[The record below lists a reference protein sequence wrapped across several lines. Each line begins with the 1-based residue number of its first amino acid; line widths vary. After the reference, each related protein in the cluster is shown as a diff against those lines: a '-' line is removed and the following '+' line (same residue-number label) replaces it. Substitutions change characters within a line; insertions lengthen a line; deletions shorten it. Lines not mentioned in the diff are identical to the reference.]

1 MKLGLHISDFT
12 WDGGAPELRFKLGEI
27 AKRAEDGGVDRISVM
42 DHVWQIGPIGPPEHE
57 MLEAYTALGWLAAKT
72 ERVKLLTM
80 VTAVVYREPG
90 LLAKAVTTLDV
101 LSGGRAILGIGAAWN
116 AEESAG
122 LGLLFPPVSER
133 FERLEEAILICK
145 QMWSGDEGAFDGR
158 YYQLAR
164 TLNSPQVLSRP
175 HPPILIGGAGEKKT
189 LRLVAKYAD
198 ACNIAAY
205 NLDETAHKLDV
216 LRQHCAN
223 EGRDYDEI
231 EKTAQTRYDLGE
243 NGENTGQVIENLHRI
258 AELGFSQVHGSLKR
272 VSEPGQLDLLAERV
286 IPAVEKF

>member
-12 WDGGAPELRFKLGEI
+12 WDGGAPELRLRLGQI
-27 AKRAEDGGVDRISVM
+27 AQRAEEAGVDRISVM
-42 DHVWQIGPIGPPEHE
+42 DHVWQIGHIGPPEHE
-57 MLEAYTALGWLAAKT
+57 MLEAYTTLGWLAAKT

-116 AEESAG
+116 ADESAG

-145 QMWSGDEGAFDGR
+145 QMWSGDEGSFDGEH
-158 YYQLAR
+158 YHLGR
-164 TLNSPQVLSRP
+164 TLNSPQVLSQP
-175 HPPILIGGAGEKKT
+175 HPPILIGGSGEKKT
-189 LRLVAKYAD
+189 LKLVARYAD

-205 NLDETAHKLDV
+205 DIAATAHKLDV
-216 LRQHCAN
+216 LRQHCVN

-243 NGENTGQVIENLHRI
+243 NGENVNQTIEQLHQV
-258 AELGFSQVHGSLKR
+258 AELGFTQVHGSLLG
-272 VSEPGQLDLLAERV
+272 VSKPGQLDLLAEKV

>member
-1 MKLGLHISDFT
+1 
-12 WDGGAPELRFKLGEI
+12 
-27 AKRAEDGGVDRISVM
+27 M
-42 DHVWQIGPIGPPEHE
+42 DHVWQIGHIGPPEHE
-57 MLEAYTALGWLAAKT
+57 MLEAYTTLGWLAAKT

-116 AEESAG
+116 ADESAG

-145 QMWSGDEGAFDGR
+145 QMWSGDEGPFDGEH
-158 YYQLAR
+158 YHLGR
-164 TLNSPQVLSRP
+164 TLNSPQVLSEP
-175 HPPILIGGAGEKKT
+175 HPPILIGGSGEKKT
-189 LRLVAKYAD
+189 LKLVARYAD

-205 NLDETAHKLDV
+205 DLAATGHKLDV
-216 LRQHCAN
+216 LRQHCVN

-243 NGENTGQVIENLHRI
+243 NGENVNKTIEQLHQV
-258 AELGFSQVHGSLKR
+258 AELGFTQVHGSLLG
-272 VSEPGQLDLLAERV
+272 VSKPVQLDLLAERV